1 MIAREAGLLALKYFR
16 DPDHLKW
23 ESKGPQD
30 WVSQADRE
38 VEKRIREY
46 LLDLFPQDGFL
57 GEESGKYQMDAPG
70 IWVVDPIDGTSCF
83 RRGMPEWCVSIA
95 YVLSDRRIPLGVI
108 YQPCTDELFSA
119 DPETGMRINGTQM
132 EAAKIE
138 TFQDGVVGIGYSWK
152 ADPEKTLGVLQAIID
167 KQGNFE
173 SMGSG
178 ALMVAYVACGRYIGF
193 YESFINS
200 WDCLAAISMVRTAGG
215 WTSDFLAD
223 NGLFEGNFLSACA
236 PGLEP
241 FMEEMLKKSN

>member
-1 MIAREAGLLALKYFR
+1 MALKYFR

-178 ALMVAYVACGRYIGF
+178 ALMVAYVASLFLRILHAGASKGLPIGD
-193 YESFINS
+193 SQKLLRNS
-200 WDCLAAISMVRTAGG
+200 VS
-215 WTSDFLAD
+215 
-223 NGLFEGNFLSACA
+223 LSSL
-236 PGLEP
+236 GYLLEQAN
-241 FMEEMLKKSN
+241 ELQKSV